1 MFEKR
6 IAVQPGQTLTLVEL
20 AGNAKL
26 EGYDGSEVVI
36 QLPEGQE
43 EDLSVE
49 LAEGGPAVSAR
60 ESCEIEVPAGVPV
73 AVRQAQGNLK
83 VSELADLNAEQVR
96 GNLKLSE
103 VQQAS
108 MAEVYGNL
116 KASEVGTLRVLGT
129 VYGEVSLSEVETAD
143 IQNGRGNVRAR
154 EVGRLRVSRLAGN
167 LIAKEIGG
175 TLEVD
180 QVGGDAVLKEIGG
193 KVTLDQVA
201 GNLVAKH
208 LAGGARVERIGGE
221 LAFRGLLGSG
231 CSYQF
236 KAGGNARF
244 RLEEGTSA
252 HVSLRADGHLVSSLS
267 LVGEERT
274 EQTLSGVL
282 GDGGAELAVEVGGNL
297 LIGFGRGDSEEPA
310 GDEFGRHFEE
320 RFEAT
325 FEGIGRQVETEIE
338 AAMGRLRVKLEG
350 MDWSR
355 MGERAQEAVGRAM
368 GRLEQDADRLAERV
382 ARQEER
388 MRQRAERE
396 AQRAERRE
404 RHGAAGEQAAPEA
417 AAVGGQAKL
426 AAPEDVPEP
435 DRDQERLTIL
445 KMVEQGQITPR
456 DAEMLLEA
464 LG

>member
-6 IAVQPGQTLTLVEL
+6 IAIQPGQTLTLVEL
-20 AGNAKL
+20 ARNARL
-26 EGYDGSEVVI
+26 EGCDGSEVVI

-49 LAEGGPAVSAR
+49 LGEGGPAISAR
-60 ESCEIEVPAGVPV
+60 EACEIEVPAGVPV

-83 VSELADLNAEQVR
+83 VSELANLNAEQVR

-108 MAEVYGNL
+108 VAEVYGNM
-116 KASEVGTLRVLGT
+116 KASELGTCRVLGT
-129 VYGEVSLSEVETAD
+129 VHGELWLDEVETAD
-143 IQNGRGNVRAR
+143 VQNVRGNLRAR

-175 TLEVD
+175 TVEVD

-208 LAGGARVERIGGE
+208 LAAGASVARIGGE
-221 LAFRGLLGSG
+221 LLFRGMLGSG

-236 KAGGNARF
+236 KAGGNARL
-244 RLEEGTSA
+244 RLEEGASA
-252 HVSLRADGHLVSSLS
+252 HVSLRAGGHLVSSLS
-267 LVGEERT
+267 LVGEERGD
-274 EQTLSGVL
+274 QTLSGVL

-297 LIGFGRGDSEEPA
+297 VIGFGRGETDGPT
-310 GDEFGRHFEE
+310 GDEFGRHSEQ
-320 RFEAT
+320 RFEAAS
-325 FEGIGRQVETEIE
+325 EGIGRRVEAEIE

-355 MGERAQEAVGRAM
+355 MGERAKEAVARAM

-388 MRQRAERE
+388 LRHRSERE
-396 AQRAERRE
+396 AQRAERRG
-404 RHGAAGEQAAPEA
+404 RHWAADEQAAPAA
-417 AAVGGQAKL
+417 AAVGGQGEP

-456 DAEMLLEA
+456 EAEMLLEA
-464 LG
+464 LE